1 MATLGFLKELS
12 ILIVAYNC
20 ITTHPRSIVRLLA
33 QLSRCTMLFEHEC
46 QLRREVSLRHFYGYT
61 CVFQG
66 SVYFDSTIH
75 MLHHELEID
84 GSRGLTFLDLG
95 IHLLYADVTQ
105 FSKWISHFAYSLPY
119 SVQVCKD
126 LMVRGQTRLQS
137 LRERYSV
144 WFGEYRAFKV
154 GRTRE
159 HHVVVL
165 LCYTEGS
172 GNVPYKRSI
181 ISRLRVY
188 ATGA

>member
-1 MATLGFLKELS
+1 MATLGFLKELC

-84 GSRGLTFLDLG
+84 GSRRLTFLDLV
-95 IHLLYADVTQ
+95 IHLLRGRHSVLEMDIAFRILSTLLSSGMQ
-105 FSKWISHFAYSLPY
+105 GSNGARSNQTTISS
-119 SVQVCKD
+119 
-126 LMVRGQTRLQS
+126 
-137 LRERYSV
+137 
-144 WFGEYRAFKV
+144 
-154 GRTRE
+154 
-159 HHVVVL
+159 
-165 LCYTEGS
+165 
-172 GNVPYKRSI
+172 
-181 ISRLRVY
+181 
-188 ATGA
+188 